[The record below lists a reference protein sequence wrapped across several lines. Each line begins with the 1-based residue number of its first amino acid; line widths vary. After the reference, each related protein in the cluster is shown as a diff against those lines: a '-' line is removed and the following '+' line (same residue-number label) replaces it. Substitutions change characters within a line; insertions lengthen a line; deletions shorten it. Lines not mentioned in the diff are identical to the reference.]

1 MKDEDLCIEWYFYKY
16 LATPVDD
23 KVVNPLTG
31 RLFQNLVDSK
41 KLDRKCASCDEFR
54 LNPLVNPFTGKLYGA
69 TYRKLLKQCPAKYFG
84 TGMLKRLRR
93 YNYELYRT
101 IYNHLPLF

>member
-31 RLFQNLVDSK
+31 RLISKTWSIAK

-54 LNPLVNPFTGKLYGA
+54 LNLS
-69 TYRKLLKQCPAKYFG
+69 
-84 TGMLKRLRR
+84 
-93 YNYELYRT
+93 
-101 IYNHLPLF
+101 